1 MLLNQCG
8 ARRDAE
14 LCRLCYKRNEC
25 FEQTFNQGGILI
37 DMRIISATILRIK
50 DLFGW
55 VPVWIL
61 AVNLNLEYFF
71 FQLGVDN
78 HFDL

>member
-1 MLLNQCG
+1 MKL
-8 ARRDAE
+8 
-14 LCRLCYKRNEC
+14 NEC

-37 DMRIISATILRIK
+37 DMRIISATIVRIE
-50 DLFGW
+50 DLF
-55 VPVWIL
+55 VLIL